1 MINGG
6 CSWVGHPET
15 AADQAHH
22 VQAVSSRPADT
33 KALSWPG
40 KSLNVL
46 EPVAG
51 RDLNPVRDVP
61 DREGS
66 GELIVLLTTI
76 LDPADARADEL
87 VGV

>member
-1 MINGG
+1 M
-6 CSWVGHPET
+6 CRLSHPVPQT
-15 AADQAHH
+15 R
-22 VQAVSSRPADT
+22 RP
-33 KALSWPG
+33 SPG
-40 KSLNVL
+40 QEKSLNVL

-51 RDLNPVRDVP
+51 RDLNPVRDIP